1 MQTYWRQTNYIEN
14 KVQPYVPF
22 DSKQNMQI
30 ANFLLDNANVEIS
43 NSLFPLSQRQRQQL
57 LLHQTMRGKWWWE
70 VEASVCL
77 NEVEANGDEKDQNGR
92 VLNEQ
97 GVYNLELN
105 RSKLEYFT
113 TLDSAL

>member
-14 KVQPYVPF
+14 KLQPYVPF

-30 ANFLLDNANVEIS
+30 ANFVIDNANVEIS
-43 NSLFPLSQRQRQQL
+43 NSLFPLSQRQRQRL

-70 VEASVCL
+70 AEVSVCL
-77 NEVEANGDEKDQNGR
+77 NEVEANGDKKKQNGR
-92 VLNEQ
+92 VLNDH
-97 GVYNLELN
+97 GAYNLELDC
-105 RSKLEYFT
+105 SKLEYFT